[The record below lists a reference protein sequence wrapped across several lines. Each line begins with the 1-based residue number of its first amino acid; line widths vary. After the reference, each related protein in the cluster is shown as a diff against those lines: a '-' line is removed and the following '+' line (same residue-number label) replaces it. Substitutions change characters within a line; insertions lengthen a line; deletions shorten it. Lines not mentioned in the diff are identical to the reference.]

1 MLRDLTAV
9 INAECA
15 ADDAEYDCCRDP
27 DHHTEEPAHVA
38 EDRRANKSKESSHRI
53 KTRNLCFCLA
63 CSDRRTLR
71 ALYSNVV
78 ESDCHTAICVD
89 RDVEDLLYIL
99 VRQRPSSD
107 NLKVVDEI
115 VGGRE

>member
-38 EDRRANKSKESSHRI
+38 EDRRANKSKESSHSI
-53 KTRNLCFCLA
+53 QTN
-63 CSDRRTLR
+63 RTSGHNQR
-71 ALYSNVV
+71 GVASG
-78 ESDCHTAICVD
+78 
-89 RDVEDLLYIL
+89 L
-99 VRQRPSSD
+99 VRLSPETALNCGQTGVPRVVPPPTGQRARLRKS
-107 NLKVVDEI
+107 L
-115 VGGRE
+115 RT